1 MFEESKMIMGLVLLL
16 ISFQGALGLMGAVLV
31 YDRIRNRKPG

>member
-1 MFEESKMIMGLVLLL
+1 MFEESRVIMAIALLF

-31 YDRIRNRKPG
+31 YDRIRTKKPD